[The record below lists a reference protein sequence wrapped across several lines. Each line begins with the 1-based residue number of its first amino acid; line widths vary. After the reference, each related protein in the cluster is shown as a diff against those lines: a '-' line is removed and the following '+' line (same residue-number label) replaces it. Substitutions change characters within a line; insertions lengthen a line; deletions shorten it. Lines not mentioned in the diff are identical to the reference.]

1 MSSYSSY
8 RCGYCDITLASVYAL
23 KRHISDRHKYDSSTN
38 QDEGE
43 TSQPKTIDKED
54 EEDPNLWDD
63 DEFLPTIEETDIWG
77 DDEEIGHY
85 DDDIPMVR
93 LR

>member
-1 MSSYSSY
+1 MVYECQHCF
-8 RCGYCDITLASVYAL
+8 RTFATPYAL
-23 KRHISDRHKYDSSTN
+23 KRHISNKY
-38 QDEGE
+38 QYIAEDEGE
-43 TSQPKTIDKED
+43 TSQPKTIDKEN